1 MPLRIW
7 VSSNRNILVMFST
20 VLVLGMAEE
29 LWTRFI
35 PKYLELLGAT
45 AWIIAIY
52 GTLKDLLDAVYQ
64 YPGGWLAD
72 RIGRKNSLLL
82 FTFLSMIGY
91 SIYFAAG
98 SWLWILIGTFFVMAW
113 SSLTL
118 PALFAIIGDHLPQNS
133 RAMGF
138 GVQSII
144 KRIPIIVAP
153 AIGGWWIAKSGLATG
168 IKGGLIVA
176 IGLGMIALSIIGKFY
191 SEKRPEQM
199 EAVRALELWR
209 RLNPRLKRLLIS
221 DVLARWAEGIPK
233 VFIVLYVMNVLRMNA
248 LQFGWLT
255 SIQMIAS
262 ILFYLP
268 LARVADRMERKPL
281 VFLTFLFFAFFPL
294 AVVLSQTFFWL
305 VPAFVIG
312 GLREV
317 GEPARKALIVDL
329 ADAPVR
335 ARTVGLYYLL
345 RGLIVFPASLIG
357 GWLWT
362 IDPQIPFYAAFMIGL
377 IGAFFYLKSETG
389 QM

>member
-1 MPLRIW
+1 MPLRLWI
-7 VSSNRNILVMFST
+7 SSNRNILVMLTT
-20 VLVLGMAEE
+20 VLVLGMGEE

-35 PKYLELLGAT
+35 PKYMEFLGAT
-45 AWIIAIY
+45 AWMIAIY

-72 RIGRKNSLLL
+72 RIGRKHSLLL

-91 SIYFAAG
+91 FIYFTAD

-153 AIGGWWIAKSGLATG
+153 AIGGWWIARSGLTAG
-168 IKGGLIVA
+168 MKGGLIVA
-176 IGLGMIALSIIGKFY
+176 IGLGLVALSIIRNFY
-191 SEKRPEQM
+191 SEKLPERV
-199 EAVRALELWR
+199 ETVRVMELWR
-209 RLNPRLKRLLIS
+209 RLNPRLKRLLVS

-233 VFIVLYVMNVLRMNA
+233 VFIVLYVMNVLTMDA

-255 SIQMIAS
+255 SIQMVAS

-268 LARVADRMERKPL
+268 LAHVADRFERKPL

-294 AVVLSQTFFWL
+294 AVVLSQSFAWL
-305 VPAFVIG
+305 IPAFVIG

-329 ADAPVR
+329 AEAPVR

-345 RGLIVFPASLIG
+345 RGFSVFPASLIG

-362 IDPQIPFYAAFMIGL
+362 IDPQMPFYAAFVIGL
-377 IGAFFYLKSETG
+377 LGAFFYLKSET
-389 QM
+389 